1 MLKLDDQY
9 KKPTVS
15 ERPFTFVF
23 CALWALKQNVHHHNN
38 GFPYWQGLSDPDF
51 WVFVIQELH
60 IPEVGGTKF
69 TTFVLVNVAKL
80 SHPVLFLFA
89 LSSFHWTGHQR
100 GEQTQELRMYLWRKW
115 AKWKGLSTKYYD
127 YEQSVLQCNSNVM
140 TDKLKASLVC
150 EQRKDYQPFLTK
162 LLPVYCSLALW
173 SGWKDRDEDLFKSG
187 RHRTGCLL
195 RMHNFC
201 NSMSFQE

>member
-1 MLKLDDQY
+1 MINTKSQLL
-9 KKPTVS
+9 V
-15 ERPFTFVF
+15 R
-23 CALWALKQNVHHHNN
+23 
-38 GFPYWQGLSDPDF
+38 GLSHSYFAPYGRSSKMF
-51 WVFVIQELH
+51 IIIIMVSRIGRAWVIQIFGFSWSKSYTFQKLE
-60 IPEVGGTKF
+60 EQNF
-69 TTFVLVNVAKL
+69 ATFVLVNVAKL